1 MWSVFRARLSVEEEN
16 LQRTPASQQADGP
29 ALPSNRLP
37 MEGLLLPA
45 ALLLEQIFE
54 GLAGVARARG
64 RRCDG
69 ACSLRVRSG
78 RGVFLDCHAK
88 LVELAIVP
96 GILRRDALANGLRAL
111 ELRAGIEE
119 AALLAAM
126 QFELALGTL
135 AVGVETGGQDGAAI
149 GAARSSDGSD
159 HAGSARA
166 ELIGAARTTGR
177 RLLFVRA
184 LALLTFLRIAV
195 TAMTILAIH

>member
-78 RGVFLDCHAK
+78 RGVFLDGHAE
-88 LVELAIVP
+88 LVERAVVAGVL
-96 GILRRDALANGLRAL
+96 GRDALANGLRAL

-135 AVGVETGGQDGAAI
+135 AVGVETRGQDGAAI